1 MRNIYKHW
9 ITHFL
14 RLVITSGC
22 SLGTGD
28 WRIHHLP
35 GRILRQ
41 MFGSLWLFFIQTNEN
56 PVIYDKLEYRQR
68 DDWHQGRDFFFFL
81 TKHGLEK
88 MFEIILDCRVQNK
101 ITAFS
106 LNLWAFVVNA
116 YFSRLSIMNEHI
128 LWIVNNRVWARPHH
142 CANPSLQLKLSL
154 KKAAKGTICPL
165 QNFGKKLERKH
176 TRRDLV
182 QYRNCKL
189 KHNMESIF

>member
-9 ITHFL
+9 ISHLL

-68 DDWHQGRDFFFFL
+68 DDWHQGRDFFFL

-88 MFEIILDCRVQNK
+88 MFEIILDGRVQNK

-106 LNLWAFVVNA
+106 LNLWAFVVKA

-128 LWIVNNRVWARPHH
+128 PWIVNNVIYYYYIIIS
-142 CANPSLQLKLSL
+142 SLTNQGGAQTWQFRSVKQYEYKTDFNLNEW
-154 KKAAKGTICPL
+154 KGFTNSTKQVFV
-165 QNFGKKLERKH
+165 QNK
-176 TRRDLV
+176 
-182 QYRNCKL
+182 
-189 KHNMESIF
+189 S

>member
-9 ITHFL
+9 ISHFL

-35 GRILRQ
+35 RRILRQ

-56 PVIYDKLEYRQR
+56 PVICDKLEYRQR
-68 DDWHQGRDFFFFL
+68 DDWHQGRDFFFL

-88 MFEIILDCRVQNK
+88 MFDIILDCRVQNK

-116 YFSRLSIMNEHI
+116 YFSRLSIMNEYI
-128 LWIVNNRVWARPHH
+128 LWMVNNVIYYYYIII
-142 CANPSLQLKLSL
+142 PSLTNQGGAQTWQFHSVKQYEYKTDFNLNEW
-154 KKAAKGTICPL
+154 KGFTNSTKQVFV
-165 QNFGKKLERKH
+165 QNK
-176 TRRDLV
+176 
-182 QYRNCKL
+182 
-189 KHNMESIF
+189 S